1 MAVIPR
7 ILDKVVSVLKCY
19 VCIRRRASRS
29 AMFPGIDIAGLA
41 VGILRKM
48 GRQGGLH
55 GTVDVA
61 KGLVGTCLL
70 SIFYVLLPD
79 ALGVHWK
86 EQFETLQSVKC
97 RYPFPVG
104 HLVTISPLGFSP
116 DC

>member
-104 HLVTISPLGFSP
+104 QTTSPLGFSP